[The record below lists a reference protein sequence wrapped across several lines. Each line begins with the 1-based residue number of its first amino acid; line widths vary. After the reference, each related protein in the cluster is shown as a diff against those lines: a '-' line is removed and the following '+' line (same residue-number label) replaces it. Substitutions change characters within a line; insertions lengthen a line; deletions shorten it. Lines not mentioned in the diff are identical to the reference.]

1 MADFEKIIDKLI
13 LLNKIM
19 VAEKGSK
26 EYWNLVNQLGPKYR
40 DSYNV
45 LIQWGKQFLV
55 MANTAK
61 RAREGTFIF

>member
-1 MADFEKIIDKLI
+1 MADFEKILDHLNRV
-13 LLNKIM
+13 NKIM

-26 EYWNLVNQLGPKYR
+26 DYWNLVNQLDPQYR

-55 MANTAK
+55 MSSTAK
-61 RAREGTFIF
+61 RAREGTYIF

>member
-1 MADFEKIIDKLI
+1 MADFEKILDRLN
-13 LLNKIM
+13 LVNKIM

-26 EYWNLVNQLGPKYR
+26 DYWNLVNQLDPQYR

-55 MANTAK
+55 MSSTAK
-61 RAREGTFIF
+61 RAREGTYIF